1 MVSRP
6 PPFLGSA
13 DAPSAFFHAL
23 FIVELLSKKYKIW
36 YNGSIFED
44 EVPKMT
50 TWIPVALAAV
60 LAVVALAFLWQERQR
75 EIRLRLRVQKF
86 YASEL
91 FEDMAPF
98 LKAARLS
105 RIEQLTVDKTG
116 IILRRLGQETD
127 SAFLMRPNGYAY
139 LSQEQQEALRAVLE
153 ECLPKLR
160 DNRRYHVSRRRVRLL
175 NGTVE
180 YGYRYTMRNDYKAA
194 LNRAAYYESS
204 LKARSW

>member
-1 MVSRP
+1 
-6 PPFLGSA
+6 
-13 DAPSAFFHAL
+13 
-23 FIVELLSKKYKIW
+23 
-36 YNGSIFED
+36 
-44 EVPKMT
+44 MT

-86 YASEL
+86 YASVL

-194 LNRAAYYESS
+194 LNRAAYYEGS

>member
-1 MVSRP
+1 
-6 PPFLGSA
+6 
-13 DAPSAFFHAL
+13 
-23 FIVELLSKKYKIW
+23 
-36 YNGSIFED
+36 
-44 EVPKMT
+44 
-50 TWIPVALAAV
+50 
-60 LAVVALAFLWQERQR
+60 
-75 EIRLRLRVQKF
+75 
-86 YASEL
+86 
-91 FEDMAPF
+91 MAPF

>member
-1 MVSRP
+1 
-6 PPFLGSA
+6 
-13 DAPSAFFHAL
+13 
-23 FIVELLSKKYKIW
+23 
-36 YNGSIFED
+36 
-44 EVPKMT
+44 MT

-60 LAVVALAFLWQERQR
+60 LAAVALAFLWQERQR
-75 EIRLRLRVQKF
+75 EVRLRLRVQKF